1 MNKDRDSY
9 LSELAE
15 LDKTKRKYEA
25 TELMFSVSTIV
36 LLLFIVTRAIKLY
49 SDDTLVSYRAPE
61 VTEMGAPIRLVQ
73 LEQLSP
79 NELQNM
85 IYDFSRLFIR
95 SLYPK
100 NSKEAK
106 FHYDYIVR
114 HTTNYDL
121 KNEYQSY
128 LDSLD
133 DVGVQLDSGRFKEF
147 FPLNSLDFR
156 VRKIDNEKE
165 WVFEIDGFLNNRI
178 SMIEESRGVV
188 TMRLT
193 IEYLRPSSKGSY
205 SGWYV
210 KDLEILTLRDVV
222 ANNKENIK
230 E

>member
-1 MNKDRDSY
+1 MSQDKESY
-9 LSELAE
+9 LSEIAE
-15 LDKTKRKYEA
+15 LDKAKRKYEA
-25 TELMFSVSTIV
+25 TELMFSVSTFV
-36 LLLFIVTRAIKLY
+36 LLLFIVIRAINLY
-49 SDDTLVSYRAPE
+49 TDDTLVSYRAPE
-61 VTEMGAPIRLVQ
+61 TTEMGAPIKLTQ
-73 LEQLSP
+73 LEQLKP
-79 NELQNM
+79 NEIQNM

-100 NSKEAK
+100 NSDEAK

-114 HTTNYDL
+114 HTTDYDL

-128 LDSLD
+128 LDSVD

-156 VRKIDNEKE
+156 IRKVDGEKE

-193 IEYLRPSSKGSY
+193 IEYLKPSSKGSY

>member
-1 MNKDRDSY
+1 MANKDSY
-9 LSELAE
+9 LSEIKE
-15 LDKTKRKYEA
+15 LEKAKKKYEA
-25 TELMFSVSTIV
+25 SELIFSVSTLV
-36 LLLFIVTRAIKLY
+36 LLLFIVVRAVRLY

-61 VTEMGAPIRLVQ
+61 VTEMGAPIKLVQ

-79 NELQNM
+79 DKIQNM
-85 IYDFSRLFIR
+85 IYDFSRLYIR

-100 NSKEAK
+100 NSNEAE
-106 FHYDYIVR
+106 FHYNYIVR
-114 HTTNYDL
+114 HTTDYDL

-128 LDSLD
+128 LDSIE
-133 DVGVQLDSGRFKEF
+133 DVGVQLDSGKFKEF

-156 VRKIDNEKE
+156 IRKIDGTKE

-178 SMIEESRGVV
+178 SMMEESRGVV

-193 IEYLRPSSKGSY
+193 IEYSRPSSKGSY

>member
-1 MNKDRDSY
+1 MTQKRDKN
-9 LSELAE
+9 LSEIAE
-15 LDKTKRKYEA
+15 LEETKRKYET
-25 TELMFSVSTIV
+25 TEIVFSFSTIF
-36 LLLFIVTRAIKLY
+36 LLLFIVARAVTLY

-61 VTEMGAPIRLVQ
+61 VVEMGAPIKLTQ
-73 LEQLSP
+73 IEQVEP
-79 NELQNM
+79 DKLQNM

-121 KNEYQSY
+121 KNEYKSY
-128 LDSLD
+128 LESVDE
-133 DVGVQLDSGRFKEF
+133 VGVQLDSGRFKEF

-156 VRKIDNEKE
+156 IRKIDEKKE

-188 TMRLT
+188 TMRLV
-193 IEYLRPSSKGSY
+193 IEYLKPSTNGSY

-210 KDLEILTLRDVV
+210 KDIEILTLRDVV